1 MICLCPMSQ
10 AYERAFEQTAVGTIE
25 IKLIPAAKVIMSQTE
40 GHYFKHNNGLFRPLF
55 RYIRA
60 NDIAM
65 TIPVEAEINPGTMYF
80 YISGED
86 AKRELKS
93 TDQVDVLEMPERTVV
108 SLGIRGSYSQSN
120 FDEAKRKLEQWLA
133 RQNQYKATGA
143 ARAIYWNGPFTLGLL
158 KRAEVHIPVI
168 ANTQ

>member
-1 MICLCPMSQ
+1 
-10 AYERAFEQTAVGTIE
+10 
-25 IKLIPAAKVIMSQTE
+25 
-40 GHYFKHNNGLFRPLF
+40 
-55 RYIRA
+55 
-60 NDIAM
+60 
-65 TIPVEAEINPGTMYF
+65 MYF